1 MAIMNVR
8 TVVTTR
14 TEPEDTTEVSLH
26 CANLEACLEGI
37 NVRRGVTSARSSATQ
52 VSAIQGN
59 ANPVAKVEV
68 EERTL
73 SVPKINVQV
82 SDRLLEVNR
91 VQYVQKTIE
100 VPEIRIIDR
109 IVEVPQVKIQEV
121 LKAVPRVTVCEIVH
135 HVPKIEVQ
143 EVVRTVPKYVDQV
156 VEKIVEVPTIQTV
169 EKIVEVPEI
178 KTVEVFVD
186 VPHIQVVEME
196 KRVHVSALSAT
207 TSLEAPQGKPEVL
220 EESLSSRI
228 AAARTQPLSSAGSL
242 NTAGYR
248 SGQSFVTPR
257 EKVAVPGSVTLSG
270 ARVATG
276 PLPAAQGFSS
286 PSRYSGRSA
295 GSTSLPVAQGRH

>member
-52 VSAIQGN
+52 VSAIREI

-73 SVPKINVQV
+73 SVPKIDVQV

-109 IVEVPQVKIQEV
+109 IVEIPRVEIQEV
-121 LKAVPRVTVCEIVH
+121 LKAVPLVTVCEVVH
-135 HVPKIEVQ
+135 HVPRIQVQ

-156 VEKIVEVPTIQTV
+156 VEKIVEVPTIQIV

-186 VPHIQVVEME
+186 VPHLQVVETE
-196 KRVHVSALSAT
+196 KRVHVQSLST
-207 TSLEAPQGKPEVL
+207 PTSVEVRQGQPEAL

-228 AAARTQPLSSAGSL
+228 AAARTQPVSSAGSL
-242 NTAGYR
+242 KTAGYR
-248 SGQSFVTPR
+248 SGQSFATPR

-270 ARVATG
+270 ARVPTG
-276 PLPAAQGFSS
+276 SLPGARGFAS
-286 PSRYSGRSA
+286 PSRYSGRNA
-295 GSTSLPVAQGRH
+295 GSTSLPVAQGRR